1 MAFVRWGIATA
12 PSYGSH
18 RWLRTPIALP
28 PNRTGSTAMLH
39 RRNLKHSMT
48 FQYRLEQEAINL
60 RKQVEGMPP
69 GIRRDEI
76 LRKASQLEM
85 AAHVNKCLSPAPST
99 PTTLVPWSRK
109 MRLRPVVQSAKS
121 QC

>member
-1 MAFVRWGIATA
+1 
-12 PSYGSH
+12 
-18 RWLRTPIALP
+18 
-28 PNRTGSTAMLH
+28 MLH
-39 RRNLKHSMT
+39 RRNLKHSTT

-99 PTTLVPWSRK
+99 PTFS
-109 MRLRPVVQSAKS
+109 
-121 QC
+121 